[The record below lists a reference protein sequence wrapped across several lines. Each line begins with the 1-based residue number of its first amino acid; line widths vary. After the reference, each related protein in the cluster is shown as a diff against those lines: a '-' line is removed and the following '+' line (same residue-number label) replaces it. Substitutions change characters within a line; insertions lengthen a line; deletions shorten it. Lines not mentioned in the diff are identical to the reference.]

1 MVDINESTL
10 TSEKF
15 AAKENDPTANL
26 IEDDLMDNLAYSDSD
41 ATSVTM
47 NDEEFADAIDHLPS
61 DANEDGKLNRSMIS
75 TKIRK
80 KKLLIVVSLLF
91 FVLKTIYSIVSN
103 R

>member
-15 AAKENDPTANL
+15 VAKETEPVENL

-47 NDEEFADAIDHLPS
+47 NDEEFADPIDRSPS
-61 DANEDGKLNRSMIS
+61 DTNDDGKFNRFLDDI
-75 TKIRK
+75 
-80 KKLLIVVSLLF
+80 
-91 FVLKTIYSIVSN
+91 
-103 R
+103 